1 MAINILPVE
10 FQSAPKVPE
19 LELEDLLIQADPS
32 IEDVW
37 LYKPTH
43 LQELTAQLRD
53 AVEPMLLA
61 YSQTIYLSHA
71 VQSLGPN
78 EQRVLSEHISS
89 NYRLAFNRAANSKVI
104 EKAFHLFMQNMKIE
118 EDEGHDSPT
127 MH

>member
-10 FQSAPKVPE
+10 LQSVPKVPE

-37 LYKPTH
+37 LYTPTH
-43 LQELTAQLRD
+43 LQELTAQLRA

-71 VQSLGPN
+71 VQCLGPH
-78 EQRVLSEHISS
+78 EQWVLSEHISS

-118 EDEGHDSPT
+118 EDKGHDSPT